1 MRDARQD
8 EEQPAGEPM
17 IKKEEDNEE
26 KDGKDF
32 EKK

>member
-1 MRDARQD
+1 MQDICQD
-8 EEQPAGEPM
+8 EEQPVGEPM